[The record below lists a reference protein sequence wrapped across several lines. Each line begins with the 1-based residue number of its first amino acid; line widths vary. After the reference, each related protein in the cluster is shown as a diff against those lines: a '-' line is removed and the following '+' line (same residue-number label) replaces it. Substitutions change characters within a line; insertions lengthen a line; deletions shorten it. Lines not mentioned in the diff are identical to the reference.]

1 MQIKNL
7 YRNQE
12 FIQECLPRLLVTL
25 LILSPSINPFSLAAY
40 LKTAEG
46 LEGEAGGGVHGTELW
61 ALAVGAT
68 VAILLLLVLL
78 ALLCFAH
85 R

>member
-1 MQIKNL
+1 MKHI
-7 YRNQE
+7 
-12 FIQECLPRLLVTL
+12 LLGSTMALTL
-25 LILSPSINPFSLAAY
+25 GCVPYSYLKSSNINPFSLAAY